1 MRWRESYGLKRSL
14 ESAMARLSDGSDE
27 EPWER
32 EEALEGPQVSGLRS
46 WVGGDP
52 MSEAGNEGER
62 QILGD
67 DGGGFALETDRRRCP
82 KGAGQE
88 LRKAVPM

>member
-1 MRWRESYGLKRSL
+1 
-14 ESAMARLSDGSDE
+14 MARLSDGSDE
-27 EPWER
+27 ELWER

-52 MSEAGNEGER
+52 MSEAGSEGER